1 MNTDGKYIESAI
13 AGVRGVIT
21 DCLKSTSLGAIANDL
36 VSVASSGKM
45 LRVRLM
51 FRTGSIQGMSMEDLA
66 RVAAAVEMLHAAS
79 LLHDDV
85 IDGAVMRRAVPAFWI
100 EKGAAGAILLGD
112 LLVCQAYK
120 LVNEV
125 DAGRL
130 MTTLIKLAEE
140 VCDAEAEQELLLKG
154 KPADWSTCVR
164 IARRKTGALFAFA
177 GYAAGGA
184 DAALSQAL
192 MNAGYAA
199 GTAYQL
205 ADDILDAYGDEELA
219 GKTLGSDA
227 VSNKVTAASACRVN
241 DIDPVVYIGNLLNSS
256 EEMLVAWPAVAAA
269 WREYLEKDLSPVIDS
284 FLAHF
289 HARTA

>member
-1 MNTDGKYIESAI
+1 MKTDGKHIESAI
-13 AGVRGVIT
+13 AGVRGVIAE
-21 DCLKSTSLGAIANDL
+21 CLKGTSLGAIANDL
-36 VSVASSGKM
+36 VGVASSGKM

-51 FRTGSIQGMSMEDLA
+51 FRAGSVQGVSIESLT

-85 IDGAVMRRAVPAFWI
+85 IDGAVMRRAVPSFWV

-112 LLVCQAYK
+112 LLVCQAYN
-120 LVNEV
+120 LVNKV

-130 MTTLIKLAEE
+130 MTVLLKLAGE

-154 KPADWSTCVR
+154 KPADWPTCVN

-177 GYAAGGA
+177 GYAAGGDNA
-184 DAALSQAL
+184 ELSQAL

-205 ADDILDAYGDEELA
+205 ADDILDAYGDEGLA
-219 GKTLGSDA
+219 GKTLGNDA
-227 VSNKVTAASACRVN
+227 VSSKITAASAWRANGV
-241 DIDPVVYIGNLLNSS
+241 DPLVYIGDLLSSS
-256 EEMLVAWPAVAAA
+256 EKMLVDWPAVAAA
-269 WREYLEKDLSPVIDS
+269 WREYLKEDLSPVIDS
-284 FLAHF
+284 FLVHF
-289 HARTA
+289 HARMT